1 MDDDMGHDEDQSS
14 DDPGSSDGDGGVED
28 DAVAG
33 SSVVGDVAPGA
44 QSVDTFD
51 AFNPGTPAPIG
62 FDPTRG
68 GGSSLEA
75 AMKAAN
81 ERAEK
86 EADKQTIGS
95 SQLASEYQKYA
106 DALAQEGGLNMD
118 SGMNEL
124 FDRGS
129 ISNFF
134 FGPKG
139 FNKHRGPMAGGLAGH
154 GGFGESFLE
163 ALIYFLTF
171 GAVDVEFSGRDMIG
185 GDFSHGGGQQ
195 DMGVEYGVPGLMPGM
210 GTLSLL
216 SPETRVSLDTGKTTM
231 GGGILGAGNMLA
243 NAIGTDKDKPFDV
256 VLNDPYAQQGLGRLA
271 AMGNPS
277 GKAPPPDIGD
287 QDDPLSEVS
296 SLSPSQA
303 AATTGVAAAPV
314 DLEKELNV
322 YAGLL
327 GGTPTIED
335 RNIFGFAAAQG
346 GEVQK
351 FSPGGV
357 AGLMGRRPA
366 FGLGNDIAR
375 LNQQQLDLMRQRQLL
390 EVQNKE
396 QRFGLNSTF
405 NTLGGLF
412 KPRATPNSFPGF
424 MGGLGGMPRPPF
436 PRQRQ
441 PLNPE
446 TYYHTHEKGDVDYPN
461 FPRQLQPKNPRRPG
475 KPSITDPIKPQP
487 VLEQKVDPYVQPEFV
502 QQNTT
507 QQIAE
512 SVTPA
517 TPEAELPI
525 TPVTPVS
532 SPTEAPVVESPAQQ
546 INPEEGLSSMMQNKE
561 INISV
566 PSNLTATVEF
576 PEQLTGTVNAK
587 SGGHIQNY
595 SLGGIAQLLAPA
607 VAGFAGTPLGL
618 FGSAGLGAAA
628 GYGLAGRKRSFSDA
642 IKGAMLGVAGGGLG
656 QVSGAGSAGLGKKGF
671 DFLPGNFGGAANQ
684 ATTLGSTAGFSGYGG
699 GLDKAFSGLGS
710 LGMDQ
715 FKAAAVPL
723 TVGLMGASMT
733 TPAEM
738 PNMAAQPGMQAPK
751 AKTEEERRKMAYRGL
766 SPFTAQS
773 FVPPTIYAA
782 AQGGTVSP
790 NPQAAIRGG
799 GLGGMGLLANL
810 FQQVIAERQAEGL
823 PIPFLENQ
831 NISEQINTE
840 DQTGIFKVAKGGE
853 VPEKETLEEGSFV
866 VPADVVSNIGDG
878 NTSSGFAKLNNM
890 FGKESSD
897 YSLGGPIK
905 GPTGGLDDLRQTTI
919 AGEQAAALSDG
930 EYVVS
935 KGDVMRLGEGS
946 NKKGAEKLYAMMDQ
960 VRMSKHGTT
969 KQPES
974 SITLQ
979 GLRSMMG

>member
-1 MDDDMGHDEDQSS
+1 MSYGDDEDAAS
-14 DDPGSSDGDGGVED
+14 DGGVED
-28 DAVAG
+28 DAEAG
-33 SSVVGDVAPGA
+33 EAASGDVAGGVGE
-44 QSVDTFD
+44 VDTFED
-51 AFNPGTPAPIG
+51 YKDKPVSLTISQAERDLNQANREAMAAVNAQQIGT
-62 FDPTRG
+62 
-68 GGSSLEA
+68 
-75 AMKAAN
+75 
-81 ERAEK
+81 
-86 EADKQTIGS
+86 
-95 SQLASEYQKYA
+95 SQLASDYQAYVDELDLDYGK
-106 DALAQEGGLNMD
+106 DIDDLGGM
-118 SGMNEL
+118 SKH
-124 FDRGS
+124 FDRGFVT
-129 ISNFF
+129 NLFA
-134 FGPKG
+134 GPKG
-139 FNKHRGPMAGGLAGH
+139 FDKYAGKDLPSTTH
-154 GGFGESFLE
+154 GGILES
-163 ALIYFLTF
+163 I
-171 GAVDVEFSGRDMIG
+171 VESLVYLATMGMIDPELSGYDMIG
-185 GDFSHGGGQQ
+185 PDMSGLLSGRPQPQGVQVGLPGSAGLLSFISPELTFDAKNQTAGLTGGVLSALDKAAQFANLTPEDENLTQ
-195 DMGVEYGVPGLMPGM
+195 DMLAFS
-210 GTLSLL
+210 TLSPAQTK
-216 SPETRVSLDTGKTTM
+216 SSVSTPSVNTQ
-231 GGGILGAGNMLA
+231 IAGTPRALE
-243 NAIGTDKDKPFDV
+243 
-256 VLNDPYAQQGLGRLA
+256 QQPPNTI
-271 AMGNPS
+271 NPNNLFS
-277 GKAPPPDIGD
+277 E
-287 QDDPLSEVS
+287 DDSISELS

-303 AATTGVAAAPV
+303 AATTGVAALPV
-314 DLEKELNV
+314 DLDQEPNV
-322 YAGLL
+322 YSGLL
-327 GGTPTIED
+327 GGSPTIED
-335 RNIFGFAAAQG
+335 RDIFGFAAAQG

-375 LNQQQLDLMRQRQLL
+375 PNQQQLDLMRQRELA
-390 EVQNKE
+390 E
-396 QRFGLNSTF
+396 RFGRDTSDPSGGRLG
-405 NTLGGLF
+405 TLGGLF

-424 MGGLGGMPRPPF
+424 MGGLGGMPRPGF
-436 PRQRQ
+436 PRQQQQ

-461 FPRQLQPKNPRRPG
+461 FPRQLRAENPRRPG
-475 KPSITDPIKPQP
+475 KLSITDPIKPQP
-487 VLEQKVDPYVQPEFV
+487 VVEQKVDPYVQPEFV

-517 TPEAELPI
+517 TPEAELPV

-561 INISV
+561 INISM

-595 SLGGIAQLLAPA
+595 SLGGLAQLLGPA
-607 VAGFAGTPLGL
+607 LAGFAGTPLGL
-618 FGSAGLGAAA
+618 VGSAGLGAAA

-656 QVSGAGSAGLGKKGF
+656 QVAGAGPSGIQAGGGF
-671 DFLPGNFGGAANQ
+671 DFLPGNLGGAANQ
-684 ATTLGSTAGFSGYGG
+684 ATTLGNTAFKGYSQ
-699 GLDKAFSGLGS
+699 GLSNAFSGLGS
-710 LGMDQ
+710 LDMAGL
-715 FKAAAVPL
+715 KSAAVPL
-723 TVGLMGASMT
+723 ATGLMGATIT

-738 PNMAAQPGMQAPK
+738 PNTPLQPAMQAPK
-751 AKTEEERRKMAYRGL
+751 AKTEEERKKMAYRGL

-782 AQGGTVSP
+782 AQ
-790 NPQAAIRGG
+790 
-799 GLGGMGLLANL
+799 
-810 FQQVIAERQAEGL
+810 
-823 PIPFLENQ
+823 
-831 NISEQINTE
+831 
-840 DQTGIFKVAKGGE
+840 GGE

-935 KGDVMRLGEGS
+935 KGDVMRLGDGS

-969 KQPES
+969 KQPEN